1 MRKDAL
7 EADVQMARNIYDDN
21 RDGNK
26 RPTFF
31 DRIRKEREEIS
42 PDEPKVLDNPTLVN
56 FFKLA
61 GRKINTLLYVN
72 LLFVFTNFPIF
83 FVLFAISG
91 YPSMHS
97 FAPPYQQFAPLLGA
111 SYFDDSP
118 VIAALMGIFGVQTD
132 ITVPTV
138 ATYIFF
144 ALGLLLLFTFGPANV
159 GTTYLLRSMV
169 REEAIFLW
177 SDFWYAIKRN
187 LKQEFGFGILDL
199 VIMGLLG
206 YDFIYFYLNLNGTMM
221 MNILFFLTFSMIIV
235 YAMMRMYIY
244 LMMITFD
251 LSIFKLL
258 KNALFFTILG
268 IKRNIM
274 ALLGIVLLLALEY
287 VFLVVFFPVAVILPF
302 IFLFSVSG
310 LMSAYAAY
318 PKIKEIMIDP
328 YYKETAPQ
336 DDSETE

>member
-1 MRKDAL
+1 
-7 EADVQMARNIYDDN
+7 
-21 RDGNK
+21 
-26 RPTFF
+26 
-31 DRIRKEREEIS
+31 
-42 PDEPKVLDNPTLVN
+42 
-56 FFKLA
+56 
-61 GRKINTLLYVN
+61 
-72 LLFVFTNFPIF
+72 
-83 FVLFAISG
+83 
-91 YPSMHS
+91 
-97 FAPPYQQFAPLLGA
+97 
-111 SYFDDSP
+111 
-118 VIAALMGIFGVQTD
+118 
-132 ITVPTV
+132 
-138 ATYIFF
+138 
-144 ALGLLLLFTFGPANV
+144 
-159 GTTYLLRSMV
+159 
-169 REEAIFLW
+169 
-177 SDFWYAIKRN
+177 
-187 LKQEFGFGILDL
+187 
-199 VIMGLLG
+199 
-206 YDFIYFYLNLNGTMM
+206 MM

-336 DDSETE
+336 DDTVTE